1 MMSATPAKTT
11 TRQQSPR
18 SAPGAA
24 PATAS
29 EASAAAA
36 RWLRASYR
44 ARAPLSA
51 LPKELAPADL
61 AGAYAIQDAFVALKA
76 RGCGAPVGWKIAL
89 SNPAM
94 QAMVGLPAPIA
105 GRLMRRQV
113 VGGPARTR
121 VSAYTRLAIEF
132 EIAVELGADL
142 PAPDGRCSREQAAAA
157 VAAIRPAFELVDD
170 QQAVYAAL
178 GSYALQM
185 VADNA
190 WNQGAVLGQRRA
202 DWRALE
208 LGALHGRVFCDDVA
222 VGEGH
227 GRDLMGHPLDAL
239 AWLAGY
245 AGARGHTMR
254 RGEVAILG
262 SMVTSRFPK
271 PGERWRFELEGFAPL
286 ELAVDA

>member
-1 MMSATPAKTT
+1 MNARTT
-11 TRQQSPR
+11 T
-18 SAPGAA
+18 
-24 PATAS
+24 
-29 EASAAAA
+29 AAA
-36 RWLRASYR
+36 RAATRPAAGPAASPAATARWLAGQYR
-44 ARAPLSA
+44 ARAPLTPCPPA
-51 LPKELAPADL
+51 LAPADL
-61 AGAYAIQDAFVALKA
+61 GAAYAIQDAFVALKSRA
-76 RGCGAPVGWKIAL
+76 CGAPVGWKIAL

-113 VGGPARTR
+113 VGGPAR
-121 VSAYTRLAIEF
+121 VSVGAYTRLAIEF

-142 PAPDGRCSREQAAAA
+142 PAPGGRCSREQAAAA

-170 QQAVYAAL
+170 QQADYAAL
-178 GSYALQM
+178 GGYALQM

-190 WNQGAVLGQRRA
+190 WNQGAVLGQRRH
-202 DWRALE
+202 DWHALD
-208 LGALHGRVFCDDVA
+208 LGALRGQVCCDDVA

-239 AWLAGY
+239 AWLAGC

-254 RGEVAILG
+254 RGEIAILG

-271 PGERWRFELEGFAPL
+271 PGERWRFTLEGFAPL
-286 ELAVDA
+286 ELAIDP